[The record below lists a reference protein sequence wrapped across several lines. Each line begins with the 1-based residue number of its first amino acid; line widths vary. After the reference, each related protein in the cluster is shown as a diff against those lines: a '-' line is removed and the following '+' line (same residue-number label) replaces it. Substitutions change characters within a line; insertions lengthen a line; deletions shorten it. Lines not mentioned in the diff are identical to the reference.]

1 MAGKIGNPRFFHE
14 LGIAAQ
20 YAASVNGGLNTA
32 AAQFFNFRDTAA
44 VQRFPVGF
52 LKAFTDGMAGCIFSK
67 GGPFKKD
74 MVFNRL
80 MMDANHFKNALGQGP
95 CLIHDNCGRL

>member
-1 MAGKIGNPRFFHE
+1 MSLNGHMDESSHLMAGKIGNPRFFHE

-44 VQRFPVGF
+44 VQRFPRRLFEGF
-52 LKAFTDGMAGCIFSK
+52 Y
-67 GGPFKKD
+67 
-74 MVFNRL
+74 
-80 MMDANHFKNALGQGP
+80 
-95 CLIHDNCGRL
+95 

>member
-44 VQRFPVGF
+44 VQRFP
-52 LKAFTDGMAGCIFSK
+52 
-67 GGPFKKD
+67 
-74 MVFNRL
+74 
-80 MMDANHFKNALGQGP
+80 
-95 CLIHDNCGRL
+95 

>member
-74 MVFNRL
+74 MVFNR
-80 MMDANHFKNALGQGP
+80 
-95 CLIHDNCGRL
+95 